1 MENQNQLIPAPQD
14 KQPKNL
20 RRQARQIGAAVAATT
35 TYALAT
41 VPAHAESS
49 LTSVGAAFTGEL
61 DGAKAVIITILSAA
75 AIVLGLLVGWRY
87 MKRGGNS
94 A

>member
-1 MENQNQLIPAPQD
+1 MLKKTVKLLLLNRAGTAL
-14 KQPKNL
+14 
-20 RRQARQIGAAVAATT
+20 AVGT
-35 TYALAT
+35 TYALTA

-49 LTSVGAAFTGEL
+49 LSAVGASFTGEL

>member
-1 MENQNQLIPAPQD
+1 MDNKPVVVE
-14 KQPKNL
+14 KNGKVTL
-20 RRQARQIGAAVAATT
+20 LNRAGTAIAVGT
-35 TYALAT
+35 TYALTT

-49 LTSVGAAFTGEL
+49 LSGVGAAFTGEL

>member
-1 MENQNQLIPAPQD
+1 MEKTVFVVEKKSLFD
-14 KQPKNL
+14 KVNNKVL
-20 RRQARQIGAAVAATT
+20 GAVAVVT
-35 TYALAT
+35 TYVLTA
-41 VPAHAESS
+41 VPAHAASS
-49 LTSVGAAFTGEL
+49 LSAVGTSFTDEL

>member
-1 MENQNQLIPAPQD
+1 MDNQTVLVVEKKSLSD
-14 KQPKNL
+14 KVNNKVL
-20 RRQARQIGAAVAATT
+20 GAVAVGT
-35 TYALAT
+35 TYALTA

-49 LTSVGAAFTGEL
+49 LSTVGAAFTGEL

>member
-1 MENQNQLIPAPQD
+1 MENQVVVEKKSLPD
-14 KQPKNL
+14 KVNNKVL
-20 RRQARQIGAAVAATT
+20 GAVVVGT
-35 TYALAT
+35 TYALTA
-41 VPAHAESS
+41 VPAHAASS
-49 LTSVGAAFTGEL
+49 LSAVGTSFTDEL
-61 DGAKAVIITILSAA
+61 DGAKAVIITILSGA

>member
-1 MENQNQLIPAPQD
+1 MENQVVVVEKKSLSD
-14 KQPKNL
+14 KVNNKVL
-20 RRQARQIGAAVAATT
+20 GAVAVGT
-35 TYALAT
+35 TYVLTA
-41 VPAHAESS
+41 VPAHAASS
-49 LTSVGAAFTGEL
+49 LSTVGTAFTDEL
-61 DGAKAVIITILSAA
+61 DGAKAVIITILSGA